1 MHRRGF
7 IAISAASAAASTV
20 TGMPGLPKVAGTPRI
35 AKPELVE
42 LRASEE
48 KPGRAVAT
56 RAFPISVATDPI
68 SNPRIELT
76 PLACAQTRIAKAAGV
91 DIELRHPGCGMDSIL
106 YSAHNDGLGAF
117 PSGISSPIEADAGG
131 GLTLTVTQRVG
142 GDEQR
147 HQIRVNAARAGSY
160 LLAIPTEPGAR
171 APIWRTSTIELD
183 QSRTPTQVRSLFE
196 SRARS
201 CMLMGVRVTEHN
213 TQTEGATHAG

>member
-1 MHRRGF
+1 MHRRDF

-20 TGMPGLPKVAGTPRI
+20 SGMPGLARFSGTPRI

-48 KPGRAVAT
+48 QPGRALVA
-56 RAFPISVATDPI
+56 RALPISIATEPI
-68 SNPRIELT
+68 RNPQITLT
-76 PLACAQTRIAKAAGV
+76 PLACAQTRIADTSGV
-91 DIELRHPGCGMDSIL
+91 DIELRHPGCGIDSIM
-106 YSAHNDGLGAF
+106 YSAHNHGLGAF
-117 PSGISSPIEADAGG
+117 PSGISSPIDADTAGG
-131 GLTLTVTQRVG
+131 LSLTITQRVG

-147 HQIRVNAARAGSY
+147 HQIHISASRPGSY

-183 QSRTPTQVRSLFE
+183 STHTPTQVRSLFE

-201 CMLMGVRVTEHN
+201 CMLMGVRISENN
-213 TQTEGATHAG
+213 TQSEGANHAG